1 MQHLSLLVE
10 VAGLEEKW
18 VEVKRHTGEV
28 FQSSRTSL
36 NEALSSK
43 ESQGLHVFSFFC
55 VCWYVFDLASCLF
68 CSCCSVGI
76 FCCCLSGCF
85 ALVRQ
90 ERGTEGK

>member
-55 VCWYVFDLASCLF
+55 VC
-68 CSCCSVGI
+68 
-76 FCCCLSGCF
+76 
-85 ALVRQ
+85 
-90 ERGTEGK
+90 